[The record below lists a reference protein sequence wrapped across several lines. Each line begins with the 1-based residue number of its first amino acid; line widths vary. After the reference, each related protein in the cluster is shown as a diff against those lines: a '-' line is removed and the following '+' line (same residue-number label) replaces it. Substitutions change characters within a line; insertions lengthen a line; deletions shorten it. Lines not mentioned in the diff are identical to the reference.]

1 MSTPRISARPVV
13 VPTTTAKPEVPASP
27 AQTDTASAAAGW
39 QPTGR
44 LSGARPTTSESAASV
59 AATYFEAFSRGDAAT
74 MAKQY
79 APNATFD
86 DPIYS
91 LRGQA
96 DIGHMWTSLLKT
108 GKNLKLSSK
117 VLESNGDQVKVA
129 WTADYTLFG
138 RKVHNE
144 SVTTMQ
150 VKDGKITSQKDDW
163 SWSKWA
169 KQAFP
174 LGGLVDFKPVK
185 SLLLK
190 VLHAI

>member
-13 VPTTTAKPEVPASP
+13 GPTTTAKPAAPATP
-27 AQTDTASAAAGW
+27 AQTDAPPAAAGW

-44 LSGARPTTSESAASV
+44 VSGARPTASESPATV
-59 AATYFEAFSRGDAAT
+59 AAAYFEAFSRGDAAT

-96 DIGHMWTSLLKT
+96 DISHMWTSLLKT

-117 VLESNGDQVKVA
+117 VLESDGDQLKVA

-174 LGGLVDFKPVK
+174 LGGLVDVKPVK

>member
-1 MSTPRISARPVV
+1 MSTPRISAKPVV
-13 VPTTTAKPEVPASP
+13 IPTTTSEKSTPPAP
-27 AQTDTASAAAGW
+27 APTDAASAAAGW
-39 QPTGR
+39 QPSGR
-44 LSGARPTTSESAASV
+44 VSGARPAATEGPAAV
-59 AATYFEAFSRGDAAT
+59 AATYFEAFARGDAAT

-117 VLESNGDQVKVA
+117 VLETDGDKVKVA

-144 SVTTMQ
+144 SVSTMQ

-174 LGGLVDFKPVK
+174 LGGLVDVKPVK

-190 VLHAI
+190 VLHSI